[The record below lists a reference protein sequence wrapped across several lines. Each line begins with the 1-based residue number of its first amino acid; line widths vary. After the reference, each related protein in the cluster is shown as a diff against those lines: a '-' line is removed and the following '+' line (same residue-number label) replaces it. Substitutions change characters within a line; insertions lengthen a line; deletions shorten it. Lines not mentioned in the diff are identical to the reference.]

1 MKTTHRLTGAVA
13 KQITRKLKEELMLTH
28 WHGLATD
35 GSSDGCSCHLA
46 YCVLEK
52 KPKNFL

>member
-13 KQITRKLKEELMLTH
+13 KQITSKLKEKLMLTR
-28 WHGLATD
+28 WCGLATD

-52 KPKNFL
+52 EPKNFL

>member
-13 KQITRKLKEELMLTH
+13 KQITRKLKQELMLTH
-28 WHGLATD
+28 WYGLATD